1 MNPKGDCVDA
11 KRLRENSVLGSSGT
25 TLVELMVAVALFGVL
40 SLAMMTLFG
49 DHSLQI
55 ARARNEARLSEQLGE
70 FSEALDLYLSGVTQ
84 VISCG
89 CTNSN
94 PCIYSA
100 GATELE
106 DCTVASVDCNVAPDP
121 LLRFEFEDAAN
132 PSDAVPAAGCLN
144 SGSSPV
150 AVAIA
155 PDRMI
160 LRGCKKRMRLTYTP
174 PVLEVGPTPSQPG
187 TLTIDRE
194 DPTVASP
201 TQGAGLTTLHT
212 LRGVYMVRCGHL
224 SPTGS
229 DTGVASKDHFRLH
242 IRMKERIRN
251 DIAASDLNM
260 YESWAQGG
268 LGFFRGT
275 HRETSLDFSF
285 QNLSVH
291 GVHFG
296 KPFSFRDCV
305 LGSSSSADGSYCCSG
320 YRLVNG
326 NCLPMDNC
334 VAGGPPPLRV
344 GVAPSDPS
352 DPNAL
357 AECCSHTMNGAAGTC
372 R

>member
-1 MNPKGDCVDA
+1 MDA
-11 KRLRENSVLGSSGT
+11 KRLGVKSVRGSSGV

-55 ARARNEARLSEQLGE
+55 AKARNEARLSEQLGE
-70 FSEALDLYLSGVTQ
+70 FSEALDLYLGGVTQ

-94 PCIYSA
+94 PCVYSP
-100 GATELE
+100 GATETE
-106 DCTVASVDCNVAPDP
+106 DCTAPSVACAVAPNP
-121 LLRFEFEDAAN
+121 LFRFEMEDAAN
-132 PSDAVPAAGCLN
+132 PAVSIPSAGCLN
-144 SGSSPV
+144 SGSSTV
-150 AVAIA
+150 AAGIT
-155 PDRMI
+155 PDQMI

-174 PVLEVGPTPSQPG
+174 PVIEVGPTHSQPG
-187 TLTIDRE
+187 TLTIGLE

-201 TQGAGLTTLHT
+201 ALGAGLTTLHT
-212 LRGVYMVRCGHL
+212 LRGVYMVRCGHI
-224 SPTGS
+224 SPTGTG
-229 DTGVASKDHFRLH
+229 TGVASKDHFRLQ

-251 DIAASDLNM
+251 DIAPTDANL
-260 YESWAQGG
+260 YESWAQAG
-268 LGFFRGT
+268 LNFWRGT
-275 HRETSLDFSF
+275 HREVSLDFAF

-305 LGSSSSADGSYCCSG
+305 LGSSFSAEGNCCSG
-320 YRLVNG
+320 FRLVNG

-334 VAGGPPPLRV
+334 VAGGPPPTRV
-344 GVAPSDPS
+344 GQAPSDPS
-352 DPNAL
+352 NPNMAF
-357 AECCSHTMNGAAGTC
+357 AECCSHKMTGAGGTC